1 MINPQGL
8 INQGVLDKLLI
19 NQFENDQK
27 IFPYK
32 IRLL

>member
-19 NQFENDQK
+19 
-27 IFPYK
+27 IYLYSY
-32 IRLL
+32 LLLNTERII